1 MRKGV
6 KATGARPSVAFFSVP
21 PLEMALH
28 MLIAFTYLPGF
39 VTMIFRGMPTVWRGR
54 HRLIFCWLIFMQAV
68 SPGRKTLEEMARWTP
83 ATITAWRFGRLRKAA
98 SWNVHLL
105 VSWLAHDLV
114 ATLPAPANGILYLF
128 GDGSHADKRG
138 TKNPVVQ
145 KGRIS
150 QHHPWFFG
158 LRFVLLMAAW
168 DGYRVPVGFRLI
180 LPKRH
185 AAYRSENAVFREM
198 VAAFVP
204 PSWAKLVIVG
214 GDAAY
219 GSKANM
225 DMVQDRDKADSAR
238 RWGFVVAIA
247 RTWKTVEEQSLK
259 NLVTHV
265 PHTYDQCTRVPR
277 AQGRKGRK
285 TFWTYSTCLYLRHV
299 GDVTVVLSKKGRNT
313 GPQPTKILVTNLAEL
328 TPSQVVCID
337 QKRWAIELM
346 NWELK
351 SGLGLGE
358 HQVSGDTNRSEK
370 SVGIAVLAYL
380 FVMRMR
386 HHEIVPGK
394 PWSIFQLQ
402 HALRLRV
409 MTNQV
414 EHTVKVKMAKAYNA
428 A

>member
-1 MRKGV
+1 V
-6 KATGARPSVAFFSVP
+6 
-21 PLEMALH
+21 
-28 MLIAFTYLPGF
+28 
-39 VTMIFRGMPTVWRGR
+39 
-54 HRLIFCWLIFMQAV
+54 
-68 SPGRKTLEEMARWTP
+68 
-83 ATITAWRFGRLRKAA
+83 
-98 SWNVHLL
+98 
-105 VSWLAHDLV
+105 
-114 ATLPAPANGILYLF
+114 LYLF

-138 TKNPVVQ
+138 TKNPVGQ

-158 LRFVLLMAAW
+158 VRFVLLMAAW
-168 DGYRVPVGFRLI
+168 DDYRLPVGFRLI

-185 AAYRSENAVFREM
+185 AHYRSENVLFREM
-198 VAAFVP
+198 VSEFVP
-204 PSWAKLVIVG
+204 PKWAKLIIVG

-225 DMVQDRDKADSAR
+225 AMVKARAKTDTAR
-238 RWGFVVAIA
+238 RWGFVFAIA
-247 RTWKTVEEQSLK
+247 RTWKTVEEKSIK
-259 NLVTHV
+259 NLVTHI
-265 PHTYDQCTRVPR
+265 PHKYYQCTRVPR
-277 AQGRKGRK
+277 APGRKGRK
-285 TFWTYSTCLYLRHV
+285 TFWTYSTRLCLRHV
-299 GDVTVVLSKKGRNT
+299 GDVTVVLSKKGRNVS
-313 GPQPTKILVTNLAEL
+313 PQHTKILVTNLAEL
-328 TPSQVVCID
+328 TPSQVVCIY
-337 QKRWAIELM
+337 QKRWAIEVM

-380 FVMRMR
+380 LVLRVC

-409 MTNQV
+409 MTTQV
-414 EHTVKVKMAKAYNA
+414 EHKVKVRMAKTRKA

>member
-1 MRKGV
+1 
-6 KATGARPSVAFFSVP
+6 
-21 PLEMALH
+21 

-39 VTMIFRGMPTVWRGR
+39 VTLVFRGMPTMWRGR
-54 HRLIFCWLIFMQAV
+54 HRLILCWLVFMQAV
-68 SPGRKTLEEMARWTP
+68 HPGRHTLEEMARWTP
-83 ATITAWRFGRLRKAA
+83 ATITAWRFGRLLKAA
-98 SWNVHLL
+98 YWNMHLL
-105 VSWLAHDLV
+105 VSWLAQDLL
-114 ATLPAPANGILYLF
+114 ATLPPPTNGILYLF

-138 TKNPVVQ
+138 IKNPVVQ

-150 QHHPWFFG
+150 QHHPWFWG

-168 DGYRVPVGFRLI
+168 DGYRMPVSFRLI

-185 AAYRSENAVFREM
+185 AGYRSENALFRDM
-198 VAAFVP
+198 VEEFVP

-219 GSKANM
+219 GSQANM
-225 DMVQDRDKADSAR
+225 GMVQARDKADTAR
-238 RWGFVVAIA
+238 RWGFVFAIA
-247 RTWKTVEEQSLK
+247 RTWKTVEDKTIK

-265 PHTYDQCTRVPR
+265 PHAYYQRTRVPR
-277 AQGRKGRK
+277 EQARHSRK
-285 TFWTYSTCLYLRHV
+285 TFWTFHTRLCLRHI
-299 GDVTVVLSKKGRNT
+299 GEVTVILSKRGRNL
-313 GPQPTKILVTNLAEL
+313 GPKQTKILVTNLAEL
-328 TPSQVVCID
+328 TSSQVVCIY
-337 QKRWAIELM
+337 QKRWAIELV

-358 HQVSGDTNRSEK
+358 HQVSGDKDRSEK
-370 SVGIAVLAYL
+370 SVGLAVLAYL
-380 FVMRMR
+380 FVLRVC

-414 EHTVKVKMAKAYNA
+414 EHKVKVKMGKTRKAA
-428 A
+428 

>member
-1 MRKGV
+1 
-6 KATGARPSVAFFSVP
+6 
-21 PLEMALH
+21 

-39 VTMIFRGMPTVWRGR
+39 VTLVLRGMPTVWRSR

-83 ATITAWRFGRLRKAA
+83 ATLTAWRCGRLLTAA
-98 SWNVHLL
+98 YWNVHLL
-105 VSWLAHDLV
+105 VSWLAQDLV
-114 ATLPAPANGILYLF
+114 ATLPPPTRGVLYLF

-145 KGRIS
+145 QGRIS

-168 DGYRVPVGFRLI
+168 DDYRLPVGFRLM

-185 AAYRSENAVFREM
+185 AGDRSENALFREM
-198 VAAFVP
+198 LGAFVP
-204 PSWAKLVIVG
+204 PRWAKLVIVG

-219 GSKANM
+219 GSKANR
-225 DMVQDRDKADSAR
+225 DMGKARAKADSTR
-238 RWGFVVAIA
+238 RWGFVFAIA
-247 RTWKTVEEQSLK
+247 RTWKTVAEQSLK
-259 NLVTHV
+259 NLVTHI
-265 PHTYDQCTRVPR
+265 PHKYYQCTRVPR
-277 AQGRKGRK
+277 AHGRKGRK
-285 TFWTYSTCLYLRHV
+285 TFGTYSTRLCLRHV
-299 GDVTVVLSKKGRNT
+299 GDVTVVLSKKGRNVS
-313 GPQPTKILVTNLAEL
+313 PQQTQILGTNLAEL
-328 TPSQVVCID
+328 TPSQVVCLSH
-337 QKRWAIELM
+337 KRWAIELR
-346 NWELK
+346 NWELQ

-358 HQVSGDTNRSEK
+358 HQVSGDTNRREN

-380 FVMRMR
+380 LVLRVC

-409 MTNQV
+409 MANQV
-414 EHTVKVKMAKAYNA
+414 EHTVKVKMAKTRNA

>member
-1 MRKGV
+1 MV
-6 KATGARPSVAFFSVP
+6 
-21 PLEMALH
+21 
-28 MLIAFTYLPGF
+28 
-39 VTMIFRGMPTVWRGR
+39 FRGMPTVWRGR
-54 HRLIFCWLIFMQAV
+54 HRLIFCWLICMQAV
-68 SPGRKTLEEMARWTP
+68 SPGRKTLEERARWTP
-83 ATITAWRFGRLRKAA
+83 AAITAWRFGRLLKAA
-98 SWNVHLL
+98 SWHVPLL
-105 VSWLAHDLV
+105 VSWLAQDLLT
-114 ATLPAPANGILYLF
+114 TLPAPANGILSLF

-138 TKNPVVQ
+138 TKNPVAQ

-168 DGYRVPVGFRLI
+168 DDYRVPVSFRLI

-185 AAYRSENAVFREM
+185 AAYRSENVLFREM
-198 VAAFVP
+198 VEAFVP
-204 PSWAKLVIVG
+204 PSWAKRVIVG

-219 GSKANM
+219 GAKANIR
-225 DMVQDRDKADSAR
+225 MVQDRDKADAAR
-238 RWGFVVAIA
+238 RWAFVFAIA

-259 NLVTHV
+259 NLVTHR
-265 PHTYDQCTRVPR
+265 PQKYDQCTRVPR
-277 AQGRKGRK
+277 APGRKGRK
-285 TFWTYSTCLYLRHV
+285 TFWTSSTRLCLRHV
-299 GDVTVVLSKKGRNT
+299 GDVTVVLSKKGRNVS
-313 GPQPTKILVTNLAEL
+313 PQHTKILVTNLVEL
-328 TPSQVVCID
+328 TPSQVVCIY

-380 FVMRMR
+380 FVLRVC

-414 EHTVKVKMAKAYNA
+414 EHTVKVKMAKTRKA

>member
-1 MRKGV
+1 
-6 KATGARPSVAFFSVP
+6 
-21 PLEMALH
+21 

-39 VTMIFRGMPTVWRGR
+39 VTMVFRGMPTVWRGR

-83 ATITAWRFGRLRKAA
+83 VTLTAWRFGRLLKAA
-98 SWNVHLL
+98 YWNVHLI
-105 VSWLAHDLV
+105 VHWLAQDLV

-138 TKNPVVQ
+138 TKNPVAQ
-145 KGRIS
+145 KGRRS
-150 QHHPWFFG
+150 KHHPWFFG

-168 DGYRVPVGFRLI
+168 DGYRVPVSFRLI

-185 AAYRSENAVFREM
+185 AAYRSENVLFREM
-198 VAAFVP
+198 VEEFVP
-204 PSWAKLVIVG
+204 PRWAKLVIVG

-225 DMVQDRDKADSAR
+225 RMVQARDKADPAR
-238 RWGFVVAIA
+238 RWGFVFAIA
-247 RTWKTVEEQSLK
+247 RTWKTVEEKSLK

-265 PHTYDQCTRVPR
+265 PQKYYQCTRVPR
-277 AQGRKGRK
+277 AYGRKGRQ
-285 TFWTYSTCLYLRHV
+285 TFWTYSTRLCLRHV
-299 GDVTVVLSKKGRNT
+299 GDVTVVLSKKGRNVS
-313 GPQPTKILVTNLAEL
+313 PQHTKILVTNLAEW
-328 TPSQVVCID
+328 TPSQVVCIY
-337 QKRWAIELM
+337 QKRWAIELLH
-346 NWELK
+346 WELK

-358 HQVSGDTNRSEK
+358 HQVSGDINRSEK

-380 FVMRMR
+380 LVLRVC

-414 EHTVKVKMAKAYNA
+414 EHNVKVKMAKTRKA

>member
-1 MRKGV
+1 
-6 KATGARPSVAFFSVP
+6 
-21 PLEMALH
+21 
-28 MLIAFTYLPGF
+28 MLIVFTSLPGF
-39 VTMIFRGMPTVWRGR
+39 VTMVFRGMPTVWRGR

-68 SPGRKTLEEMARWTP
+68 SPGRKTLEELARWTP
-83 ATITAWRFGRLRKAA
+83 AAITAWRFGRLLTAA

-105 VSWLAHDLV
+105 VSWLAQDLLT
-114 ATLPAPANGILYLF
+114 TLPAPANGLLYLC

-138 TKNPVVQ
+138 TKNPVAQ
-145 KGRIS
+145 QGRIS
-150 QHHPWFFG
+150 QQHPWFFG
-158 LRFVLLMAAW
+158 LRFVLVMAAW
-168 DGYRVPVGFRLI
+168 DDDRVPVSVRRI

-185 AAYRSENAVFREM
+185 AAYRSENGLFREM
-198 VAAFVP
+198 VEACGP
-204 PSWAKLVIVG
+204 PRWAKRVIVG

-219 GSKANM
+219 GSTANRR
-225 DMVQDRDKADSAR
+225 MVQDRDKADAAR
-238 RWGFVVAIA
+238 RWAFVCAIA

-259 NLVTHV
+259 HLVTHL
-265 PHTYDQCTRVPR
+265 PQKYSQCTRVPR
-277 AQGRKGRK
+277 APGRKGRK
-285 TFWTYSTCLYLRHV
+285 TFWTSSTRLCLRHV
-299 GDVTVVLSKKGRNT
+299 GDVTVVLSKKGRNVS
-313 GPQPTKILVTNLAEL
+313 PQHTKILVTNLAAL
-328 TPSQVVCID
+328 TPSQVVCIY
-337 QKRWAIELM
+337 QKRWTIELM

-380 FVMRMR
+380 FVLRVC

-414 EHTVKVKMAKAYNA
+414 EHKVKVKMAKAGKDA
-428 A
+428 

>member
-1 MRKGV
+1 M
-6 KATGARPSVAFFSVP
+6 
-21 PLEMALH
+21 
-28 MLIAFTYLPGF
+28 
-39 VTMIFRGMPTVWRGR
+39 
-54 HRLIFCWLIFMQAV
+54 
-68 SPGRKTLEEMARWTP
+68 
-83 ATITAWRFGRLRKAA
+83 
-98 SWNVHLL
+98 
-105 VSWLAHDLV
+105 SWLAQDLV
-114 ATLPAPANGILYLF
+114 ATLPAPANGILSLF

-138 TKNPVVQ
+138 TKNPVAQ

-150 QHHPWFFG
+150 KHHPWFFG

-168 DGYRVPVGFRLI
+168 DSYRIPVGFRLI

-185 AAYRSENAVFREM
+185 AGYRSENALFREM
-198 VAAFVP
+198 VGEFVP

-225 DMVQDRDKADSAR
+225 RMVQDRDKADGAR
-238 RWGFVVAIA
+238 RWGFVFAIA
-247 RTWKTVEEQSLK
+247 RTWKTVEEKTLK

-265 PHTYDQCTRVPR
+265 PHKYYQCTRVPR
-277 AQGRKGRK
+277 EHGRKGRR
-285 TFWTYSTCLYLRHV
+285 TFWTYHTRLCLRHV
-299 GDVTVVLSKKGRNT
+299 GDVTLVLSKKGRNI
-313 GPQPTKILVTNLAEL
+313 GPHNTKLLVTNLAEL
-328 TPSQVVCID
+328 TPSQVVCIY

-346 NWELK
+346 HWELK

-358 HQVSGDTNRSEK
+358 HQVSGDNNRSEK

-380 FVMRMR
+380 FVMRMC

-414 EHTVKVKMAKAYNA
+414 EHTVKVKMAKACKA